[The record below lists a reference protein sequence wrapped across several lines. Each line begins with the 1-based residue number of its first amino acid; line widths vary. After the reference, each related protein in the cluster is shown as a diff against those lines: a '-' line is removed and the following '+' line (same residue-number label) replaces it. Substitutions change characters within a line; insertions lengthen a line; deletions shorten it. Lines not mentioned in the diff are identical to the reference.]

1 MFANR
6 RSAGRRLASRLH
18 QLREEKPVVLALP
31 RGGVAVGFEIAEGLD
46 APLEIVLVRKIGVP
60 WQPELALG
68 AVVDGANP
76 QVLIND
82 ILAAELAIDQNY
94 ITSETA
100 RQLEEIE
107 RRRKVYLGDRTPLPL
122 AGRTVIVVDD
132 GIATGST
139 VRTALRAIAITGAG
153 KIVLAV
159 PVAPED
165 ALEELRKQV
174 DEIICLSTPSP
185 FLAVGGA
192 SPENGALGRWPK
204 RMKPAFRISA
214 GHPLR
219 TSGGSPIR
227 SDPSAFAC
235 A

>member
-6 RSAGRRLASRLH
+6 RSAGRQLAAWLQ

-68 AVVDGANP
+68 AVVDGADP
-76 QVLIND
+76 QVIIND
-82 ILAAELAIDQNY
+82 ILASELAIDQIY
-94 ITSETA
+94 ITSETV

-139 VRTALRAIAITGAG
+139 VRTALRAIARTGAG

-185 FLAVGGA
+185 FLAVGAHYAEFGQLA
-192 SPENGALGRWPK
+192 DADVISLLEERHR
-204 RMKPAFRISA
+204 RMA
-214 GHPLR
+214 H
-219 TSGGSPIR
+219 SGDG
-227 SDPSAFAC
+227 PSG
-235 A
+235 

>member
-6 RSAGRRLASRLH
+6 RSAGRRLAARLH

-139 VRTALRAIAITGAG
+139 VRTALRAIARTGAG

-165 ALEELRKQV
+165 ALE
-174 DEIICLSTPSP
+174 DSTPRST
-185 FLAVGGA
+185 
-192 SPENGALGRWPK
+192 SCW
-204 RMKPAFRISA
+204 SA
-214 GHPLR
+214 R
-219 TSGGSPIR
+219 SGCRGCPNWRSARSWTEPIHR
-227 SDPSAFAC
+227 
-235 A
+235 